1 MTIEVAETSRRY
13 RMLYRSP
20 WWTLVGM
27 FTSPSWVAVG
37 YTLQFLDEPVK
48 LVDIA
53 RSSEYFQRYP
63 LNRPTS
69 TLKEWDWLWLIPSL
83 YTLYTWCQT
92 PPFSGSH
99 NMWLHPL
106 QHFFLEMSE
115 SSPSHEWN
123 PPCLTAFPVDP
134 KIIQWIPSSSP
145 DRPGWPHRNGKSME
159 TWWKFLWICSWSLHM
174 KWCWKYEKINGNRL
188 NRLVPFK
195 AGSFRMYQILA
206 CWPLPSIAKNSP
218 LGFPN
223 THQVQISP
231 ARFLPREEKWLC
243 QVAMR
248 IIATFRSGT
257 LW

>member
-13 RMLYRSP
+13 RMLYLYRSP

-53 RSSEYFQRYP
+53 RPSEYFQRYP

-106 QHFFLEMSE
+106 QHFFWRWVNHSE
-115 SSPSHEWN
+115 PSPSHEWN
-123 PPCLTAFPVDP
+123 SPIVEYSIHPYSSTISHGLSSGPQNHPVDP
-134 KIIQWIPSSSP
+134 VLKPWSSRVTSQKREIYGNMVEISM
-145 DRPGWPHRNGKSME
+145 DFSMNFTYEMMLEILNLME
-159 TWWKFLWICSWSLHM
+159 T
-174 KWCWKYEKINGNRL
+174 N
-188 NRLVPFK
+188 
-195 AGSFRMYQILA
+195 
-206 CWPLPSIAKNSP
+206 
-218 LGFPN
+218 
-223 THQVQISP
+223 
-231 ARFLPREEKWLC
+231 
-243 QVAMR
+243 
-248 IIATFRSGT
+248 
-257 LW
+257 